1 MLRLNVKKQ
10 LDPFELVISEEIPL
24 QGVTAIFGPSGAGKT
39 SLLRLIAGFESG
51 LGSIVFADV
60 TWFDSTKRINV
71 RPHKRPVGYV
81 HQQPLLFEHLSV
93 QGNINLPLRFN
104 KHRTQR
110 TKSNDVIEAFDLSK
124 LLTNSPA
131 TLSGGE
137 RQRVAMAQMVLS
149 QPAIMLLDEPLA
161 GLDLDRKAE
170 ILPFLHTLAY
180 QLNIPTL
187 YVSHQVDEIS
197 HICDRV
203 LVLQQGKV
211 KQFEQTSALFE
222 HLDLHT
228 LSGRLESGSIIQAS
242 CLNHD
247 ESYELTHL
255 QVDGQAISVPLIR
268 SLGVGQ
274 AAYVRIR
281 TRDVS
286 ISLSRPADISIRNVL
301 KGIVA
306 SITPLDDSPFVEVEI
321 RCGDA
326 KILSRITRAA
336 LDSLQLDVD
345 QEVFALIKSVSFD
358 SL

>member
-10 LDPFELVISEEIPL
+10 LDPFELVVSEEIPL

-39 SLLRLIAGFESG
+39 SLLRLIAGFETAI
-51 LGSIVFADV
+51 GSIEYADA

-81 HQQPLLFEHLSV
+81 HQQPVLFEHLSV

-104 KHRTQR
+104 RHRTRR
-110 TKSNDVIEAFDLSK
+110 TKINDVIEAFDLSN

-247 ESYELTHL
+247 ESYDLTHL

-281 TRDVS
+281 ARDVS
-286 ISLSRPADISIRNVL
+286 ISLSRPIDISIRNVL

>member
-1 MLRLNVKKQ
+1 MLRLNIKKR
-10 LDPFELVISEEIPL
+10 LDPFELVVNEEIPL

-39 SLLRLIAGFESG
+39 TLLRLIAGFESG
-51 LGSIVFADV
+51 RGRIEYADSK
-60 TWFDSTKRINV
+60 WFDSTKRINV

-81 HQQPLLFEHLSV
+81 HQQPVLFEHLSV
-93 QGNINLPLRFN
+93 VGNIKLPLRFS
-104 KHRTQR
+104 KSRAQR
-110 TKSNDVIEAFDLSK
+110 TKINDVIEAFDLSN
-124 LLTNSPA
+124 LLRTSPA

-137 RQRVAMAQMVLS
+137 RQRVAIAQMVLS

-203 LVLQQGKV
+203 LVLQQGLV

-242 CLNHD
+242 CLKHD
-247 ESYELTHL
+247 EKYELTHL

-268 SLGVGQ
+268 SLKEGQ

-281 TRDVS
+281 ARDVS
-286 ISLSRPADISIRNVL
+286 ISLSRPTDISIRNVL
-301 KGIVA
+301 KGTVA
-306 SITPLDDSPFVEVEI
+306 SITPLDDSPFTELDI

-336 LDSLQLDVD
+336 LDSLNLELD